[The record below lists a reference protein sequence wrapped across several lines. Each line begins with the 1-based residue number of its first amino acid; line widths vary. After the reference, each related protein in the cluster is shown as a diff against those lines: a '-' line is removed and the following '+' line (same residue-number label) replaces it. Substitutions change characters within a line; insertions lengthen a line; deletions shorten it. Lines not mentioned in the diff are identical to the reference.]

1 MSTSNSDRNTSE
13 NVLAFPAGRRNVQWY
28 NSRILSE
35 DNFRRSFQTAIPSP
49 AGGGT
54 IILDYARDSSQ
65 YSDLTKIAFLI
76 QGYYFYLDNPEDDT
90 LRAINAAIGEQSG
103 ECWVYIKQVYVE
115 GDPEEF
121 APVTDFMEFECSDDS
136 GTFYGLYHSSEDPED
151 EDLKIPI
158 VVTDGSGKGDINPA
172 IDATED
178 GDYYKPWFMSSAT
191 WAAGP
196 FSDKNKIWVDDI
208 YNVPHVCIQVGDNK
222 RWLPLGAVYKTSR
235 NGTSTTND

>member
-1 MSTSNSDRNTSE
+1 MSINNSDRNTSE

-28 NSRILSE
+28 NSRIMSE

-76 QGYYFYLDNPEDDT
+76 QGYYIYLDNKDDDT
-90 LRAINAAIGEQSG
+90 LKAINDAIGEPNG
-103 ECWVYIKQVYVE
+103 ECWVYIKQAYVE
-115 GDPEEF
+115 GDFEESK
-121 APVTDFMEFECSDDS
+121 PVTDFMEFECQDDA
-136 GTFYGLYHSSEDPED
+136 GVFYGLYHDSQEPD
-151 EDLKIPI
+151 EELKIPI
-158 VVTDGSGKGDINPA
+158 VVPDSNGNGDINPA
-172 IDATED
+172 IDATD
-178 GDYYKPWFMSSAT
+178 KGDYYKPWFMSSAT

-196 FSDKNKIWVDDI
+196 FSDKNKIWVDNI

-222 RWLPLGAVYKTSR
+222 RWLPLGAVYKTS
-235 NGTSTTND
+235 NNITT